1 MSQLSD
7 RFQRDLNIRNYSPR
21 TIRSYTLALRQI
33 GRHTGKC
40 PSQVSIPE
48 LKDYL
53 DFQVKQGKSWSTINV
68 IISAVN
74 LLYTE
79 TLGEPPIL
87 DRINRPKT
95 PVKLPSVLSTEE
107 VASFLGCIRNLKHRT
122 LFMTTYSAG
131 LRIGEACRLKVTD
144 IDSARM
150 RIIVR
155 NAKGHKDREVIL
167 SQKLLDQLRSYYK
180 FYRPTEFLFMGQ
192 KPNTPLTYRAALDV
206 FKKSLA
212 RAGIHKHAS
221 THTLRHSYATHLL
234 DKGIDLRI
242 IQAMLGHKSIKTTLK
257 YCHLTNNRY
266 AGVTSPLDD
275 LNL

>member
-95 PVKLPSVLSTEE
+95 PVKLPSVLSSEE
-107 VASFLGCIRNLKHRT
+107 VASKFALT
-122 LFMTTYSAG
+122 LSNISSISSTLIFPFVPT
-131 LRIGEACRLKVTD
+131 VTKAN
-144 IDSARM
+144 S
-150 RIIVR
+150 
-155 NAKGHKDREVIL
+155 
-167 SQKLLDQLRSYYK
+167 
-180 FYRPTEFLFMGQ
+180 
-192 KPNTPLTYRAALDV
+192 
-206 FKKSLA
+206 
-212 RAGIHKHAS
+212 
-221 THTLRHSYATHLL
+221 
-234 DKGIDLRI
+234 
-242 IQAMLGHKSIKTTLK
+242 
-257 YCHLTNNRY
+257 
-266 AGVTSPLDD
+266 SP
-275 LNL
+275 